1 MVGGME
7 RRGVEGGEGSAER
20 WGGGRGGQAV
30 PLQALE
36 CVR

>member
-7 RRGVEGGEGSAER
+7 RRGVEGGEGSAEV
-20 WGGGRGGQAV
+20 GRGEGGQAV